1 MGQLERILS
10 LRLLNYRNRPFYA
23 FNLNG
28 EDITMLFDSGAST
41 PVWCMGENK
50 LKRSYPDVVEK
61 NEVCY
66 ISGFGKEAVEGKVYV
81 IPVFELRDDM
91 GAYRIKNLQLAVC
104 KNPEIG
110 CDFIISDTMLSKADT
125 LIQRRGEKMLKIYFD
140 KDEYYCTPRY
150 DNSGKK
156 FSVTVWAQ
164 NEDK

>member
-66 ISGFGKEAVEGKVYV
+66 ISGFGKEEEGSMDLAD
-81 IPVFELRDDM
+81 IPCLHIYPFLCDRFYSTQNYGRVTSSI
-91 GAYRIKNLQLAVC
+91 IKNDDSIASC
-104 KNPEIG
+104 
-110 CDFIISDTMLSKADT
+110 
-125 LIQRRGEKMLKIYFD
+125 YYYH
-140 KDEYYCTPRY
+140 YYCCIWIY
-150 DNSGKK
+150 
-156 FSVTVWAQ
+156 
-164 NEDK
+164 